1 MGTRGM
7 EREERAARESVQSLE
22 IRGVL
27 WLKTT
32 LYLGWKPSTP
42 LLSCSPACSPVHRKL
57 LGSPRTVVFPAQTE
71 ALLGKHK
78 ILL

>member
-7 EREERAARESVQSLE
+7 EGEERAARESVQSLE

-32 LYLGWKPSTP
+32 LYL
-42 LLSCSPACSPVHRKL
+42 
-57 LGSPRTVVFPAQTE
+57 
-71 ALLGKHK
+71 
-78 ILL
+78 

>member
-7 EREERAARESVQSLE
+7 QGEERAARERVQSLE

-27 WLKTT
+27 WVRTT
-32 LYLGWKPSTP
+32 LYLGLEHSTP
-42 LLSCSPACSPVHRKL
+42 RLSCSPACCPVPREL
-57 LGSPRTVVFPAQTE
+57 LGSPRTVAFPVQTE